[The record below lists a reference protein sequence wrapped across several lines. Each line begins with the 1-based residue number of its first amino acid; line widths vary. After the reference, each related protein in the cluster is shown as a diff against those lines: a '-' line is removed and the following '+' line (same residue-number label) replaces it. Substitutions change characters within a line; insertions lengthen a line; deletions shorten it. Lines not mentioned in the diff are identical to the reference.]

1 MVEYSKI
8 SRINYVK
15 FRRGFFDVYIYIS
28 VSYTLPKNVD
38 PEHVQRN
45 ENIAKF
51 PTRNSRNESS
61 NIVANI
67 VRDVCLI

>member
-1 MVEYSKI
+1 MKL
-8 SRINYVK
+8 
-15 FRRGFFDVYIYIS
+15 GFSYMSEYIYIS